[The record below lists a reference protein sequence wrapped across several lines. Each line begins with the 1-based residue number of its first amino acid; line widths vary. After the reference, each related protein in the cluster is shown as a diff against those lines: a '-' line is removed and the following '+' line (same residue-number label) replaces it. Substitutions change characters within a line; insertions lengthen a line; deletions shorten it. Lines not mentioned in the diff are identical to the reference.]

1 MEGRLF
7 IMCGIVGYVGKRQ
20 ASNLLVEGLSKLEYR
35 GYDSAGVAILNEG
48 INVRKFKGRLNNLA
62 LSLKEKPVNGHIG
75 IGHTRWA
82 THGEPSDV
90 NSHPHTTENATIS
103 VVHNGI
109 IENYMK
115 LREWLSSKGYKF
127 FSETD
132 TEVIPNL
139 IDYYYK
145 DDLFEAVV
153 KATSKLEGSFAIGVI
168 AKNEPNKLI
177 AVRKDSPLIVG
188 LGKDESFIASD
199 IPAVLNHTRD
209 VYLLEDKEF
218 AILTP
223 NGVELRNE
231 DGEKEIYHVTWN
243 IDAAEKGGFEDFML
257 KEIHE
262 QPRAVKDTLASKIA
276 LGKEISI
283 DNISFTKEQLENFD
297 RVYIVACGTAY
308 HAGLVGKTVIEKF
321 AKIPVEIDIASEFR
335 YREPMVT
342 NKTLI
347 IVVSQSGETA
357 DTLAVLRDSKKQGA
371 RVLAITNVVGSSVSR
386 EADDVFY
393 TLAGPEIAVAST
405 KAYVTQLAAFYILGL
420 YFASLKETMT
430 NEEIET
436 IKAELLQIPNKID
449 KALKMKDS
457 LQKFASTHYNHKDMY
472 FLGRGLDYAVAM
484 EGSLKLKEI
493 SYIHC
498 DAYAGGELKHGPIAL
513 IEKNTAVIT
522 LLTQESLKDKM
533 ISNVREV
540 STRGGN
546 IFAVVNEGDTTTKEV
561 VDDLVYIPKTI
572 DILTPLISV
581 VPLQLISYYVAK
593 QKGCDVD
600 KPRNL
605 AKSVTVE

>member
-1 MEGRLF
+1 
-7 IMCGIVGYVGKRQ
+7 MCGIVGYIGEKDCTNVLID
-20 ASNLLVEGLSKLEYR
+20 ALSKLEYR
-35 GYDSAGVAILNEG
+35 GYDSAGIAVFENGEIKVEKA
-48 INVRKFKGRLNNLA
+48 KGRLENLVNKM
-62 LSLKEKPVNGHIG
+62 KENGKPVGHCG

-82 THGEPSDV
+82 THGEPSDI
-90 NSHPHTTENATIS
+90 NSHPHGNKRVSI
-103 VVHNGI
+103 VHNGI
-109 IENYMK
+109 IENYK
-115 LREWLSSKGYKF
+115 QIKDFLISKGYEF
-127 FSETD
+127 ESQTD
-132 TEVIPNL
+132 TETVAKL
-139 IDYYYK
+139 LDFYYDGNPYETIK
-145 DDLFEAVV
+145 KVLSEI
-153 KATSKLEGSFAIGVI
+153 EGSYALGIIFKDFPETIF
-168 AKNEPNKLI
+168 

-231 DGEKEIYHVTWN
+231 DGEKIEKEIYHVTWN

-276 LGKEISI
+276 LGKEILI

-297 RVYIVACGTAY
+297 RIYIVACGTAY

-449 KALKMKDS
+449 KVLKMKDS

>member
-1 MEGRLF
+1 
-7 IMCGIVGYVGKRQ
+7 MCGIVGYVGNRQ
-20 ASNLLVEGLSKLEYR
+20 ASSILVEGLSKLEYR
-35 GYDSAGVAILNEG
+35 GYDSAGVAILKDNE
-48 INVRKFKGRLNNLA
+48 IEVRKFKGRLQNLA
-62 LSLKEKPVNGHIG
+62 NSLNEKPIHGHIG

-90 NSHPHTTENATIS
+90 NSHPHSNAAVTLS

-109 IENYMK
+109 IENYIK
-115 LREWLSSKGYKF
+115 LREWLISKGYTF

-139 IDYYYK
+139 IDFYY
-145 DDLFEAVV
+145 DGDLFDAVV

-168 AKNEPNKLI
+168 NKNEPDKLI

-188 LGKDESFIASD
+188 LGKDEFFIASD
-199 IPAVLNHTRD
+199 IPAVLKHTRD
-209 VYLLEDKEF
+209 IYLLEDKEF
-218 AILTP
+218 VILSKS
-223 NGVELRNE
+223 GVEIKTE
-231 DGEKEIYHVTWN
+231 DGEKIEKEIYHVTWN
-243 IDAAEKGGFEDFML
+243 IDAAEKGGYEDFML

-262 QPRAVKDTLASKIA
+262 QPRAVKETLAGKIR
-276 LGKEISI
+276 LNEPITM
-283 DNISFTKEQLENFD
+283 DNISFSKEELENFD
-297 RVYIVACGTAY
+297 RIYIVACGTAY
-308 HAGLVGKTVIEKF
+308 HAGVVGKTVIEKL
-321 AKIPVEIDIASEFR
+321 AKIPVEVDIASEFR
-335 YREPMVT
+335 YRDPLVT
-342 NKTLI
+342 DKSLI

-357 DTLAVLRDSKKQGA
+357 DTLAVLRAGKKCGA
-371 RVLAITNVVGSSVSR
+371 RILAITNVVGSSVSR

-420 YFASLKETMT
+420 YFASLKGTLS
-430 NEEIET
+430 NSEIEN
-436 IKAELLQIPNKID
+436 IKSELLQIPDKIE
-449 KALKMKDS
+449 KALSTKDV
-457 LQKFASTHYNHKDMY
+457 LQKFADSHYNYKDMY
-472 FLGRGLDYAVAM
+472 FLGRGLDYAVAL

-498 DAYAGGELKHGPIAL
+498 DAYAAGELKHGPIAL
-513 IEKNTAVIT
+513 IEKDTSVIT
-522 LLTQESLKDKM
+522 LLTQEYLKDKM

-546 IFAVVNEGDTTTKEV
+546 IFAVVNEGDTITKDV
-561 VDDLVYIPKTI
+561 CNDLVYIPKTI
-572 DILTPLISV
+572 DLLTPLISV
-581 VPLQLISYYVAK
+581 VPLQLIAYYIAK